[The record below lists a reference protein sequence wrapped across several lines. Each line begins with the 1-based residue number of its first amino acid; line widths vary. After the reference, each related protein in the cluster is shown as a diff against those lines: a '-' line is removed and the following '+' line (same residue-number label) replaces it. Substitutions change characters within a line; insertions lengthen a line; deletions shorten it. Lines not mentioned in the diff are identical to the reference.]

1 MAGQSTSNKEIYELV
16 KPFGIKIIEDA
27 SHSLGGEYK
36 NKKIGNCEYSD
47 ITVFSFHPVKMI
59 TTGEGGMAITNSE
72 KLATKMRRL
81 VSHGVTRDQKIMK
94 NKIHGPWYYEQL
106 DLGWNYRLT
115 EFQAALGLSQMK
127 RLDDFVEKRNKIAL
141 KYDLMLDDLPVKKP
155 LILKS
160 NKSSFHLYIIRL
172 VKNTAHKQIFN
183 YFRKKNIL
191 VNLHYIPIHLQPFYS
206 QFGFKV
212 GNFPIAED
220 YYTRAISLPIFP
232 SLKIKQQQYI
242 IKTLREII

>member
-1 MAGQSTSNKEIYELV
+1 
-16 KPFGIKIIEDA
+16 
-27 SHSLGGEYK
+27 
-36 NKKIGNCEYSD
+36 
-47 ITVFSFHPVKMI
+47 
-59 TTGEGGMAITNSE
+59 
-72 KLATKMRRL
+72 
-81 VSHGVTRDQKIMK
+81 
-94 NKIHGPWYYEQL
+94 
-106 DLGWNYRLT
+106 
-115 EFQAALGLSQMK
+115 MK